1 MLVFSRL
8 LEGGF
13 LLCWHCKVVYCRT
26 RSFCLE
32 QTCLTFVAPMS
43 QRTRCMRL
51 NIPFC
56 WTSFGLSAKLN
67 QLQPFQYLCHCQF
80 SVSMAWKDS
89 DLMWGFFGRV
99 LNFNSWAGWSGAL
112 CLIAAGAACDVCA
125 GWRVHWKLERG
136 LRGQERQPPA
146 KHLKL
151 AGWRSSWDRLLFI
164 WPYF

>member
-13 LLCWHCKVVYCRT
+13 LLYWHCKVVYCRT

-56 WTSFGLSAKLN
+56 WTSFGLSAK
-67 QLQPFQYLCHCQF
+67 
-80 SVSMAWKDS
+80 VSMAWKDS

-99 LNFNSWAGWSGAL
+99 LNFNSWAGWSCAL
-112 CLIAAGAACDVCA
+112 CLFAAGAACDVCA
-125 GWRVHWKLERG
+125 GRRRVHWNLEKG